1 MPAQPDQRYRWPLA
15 LGNKLMDAE
24 IDLLQI
30 ERGAVVA
37 PAGCG
42 KTQLIM
48 ATLARHQGSKPIL
61 VLTHTNAGVAALRS
75 RLEKAGVAPA
85 AFRLGT
91 LDGFAIRL
99 ISTFPQRSGH
109 DTKIVTGGR
118 PNYLAIREAAI
129 GLIKAGHIND
139 LLKASYSRLLVDEY
153 QDCSVRQHAMVAY
166 LALHMPT
173 VIVGDPFQA
182 IFGFGNDP
190 LPEWKDVVACF
201 PVKGELKTPWRWI
214 NAGAPDLGEWLL
226 GIRDKLA
233 SGTAIDL
240 RNVPGIEWIQ
250 LDGVHDEDRRL
261 AAGSVEAPGET
272 KVLIIGDSIDPPGQR
287 KFARKVPGAVTVE
300 AVDLRDLT
308 EFGRALDINCADAL
322 AVIAAYAEDVM
333 SNFDGKD
340 LVRSVAAAKANT
352 LRRAPTNIEAS
363 ALTFEAARS
372 LTAVSDLLVAISAAG
387 GVYCYRPAVLA
398 ATQRALQLA
407 SPPDG
412 PSFAEATV
420 NIREQSRL
428 VGRPLARR
436 SVGSTL
442 LLKGLEAEVSVIL
455 NAESLN
461 AHNLYVAMTR
471 GSKRVLVCASSPM
484 LKPSR

>member
-1 MPAQPDQRYRWPLA
+1 LA
-15 LGNKLMDAE
+15 
-24 IDLLQI
+24 
-30 ERGAVVA
+30 
-37 PAGCG
+37 
-42 KTQLIM
+42 
-48 ATLARHQGSKPIL
+48 
-61 VLTHTNAGVAALRS
+61 
-75 RLEKAGVAPA
+75 
-85 AFRLGT
+85 T

-109 DTKIVTGGR
+109 DAKIVTLGR
-118 PNYLAIREAAI
+118 PNYPAIREAAI
-129 GLIKAGHIND
+129 GLINAGHIND
-139 LLKASYSRLLVDEY
+139 LLKASYDCLLVDEY
-153 QDCSVRQHAMVAY
+153 QDCSVRQHAVVAY
-166 LALHMPT
+166 LAKHIRT

-182 IFGFGNDP
+182 IFGFGGDP
-190 LPEWKDVVACF
+190 LPEWKDVVAYF

-214 NAGAPDLGEWLL
+214 NAGAPDLGAWLL

-240 RNVPGIEWIQ
+240 RGAPGIEWIH
-250 LDGVHDEDRRL
+250 LDGVRDEERRL
-261 AAGSVEAPGET
+261 AAGSVDAPGET

-287 KFARKVPGAVTVE
+287 RFARKVAGAVTVE

-308 EFGRALDINCADAL
+308 DFGRALDTDSADAL
-322 AVIAAYAEDVM
+322 TVIAGYAEDVM
-333 SNFDGKD
+333 SNFGGED

-352 LRRAPTNIEAS
+352 LGRAPTRIEAS
-363 ALTFEAARS
+363 ALTFETVRS
-372 LTAVSDLLVAISAAG
+372 LAAVSDLLVAINEAG

-412 PSFAEATV
+412 PSLAEATV
-420 NIREQSRL
+420 IIREQSRL

-442 LLKGLEAEVSVIL
+442 LLKGLEAEISVIL

-461 AHNLYVAMTR
+461 ARNLYVAMTR
-471 GSKRVLVCASSPM
+471 GSKRVLVCASSPL